1 MTLLRTESFVPLTA
15 AAASAQDQEFKVAVI
30 PVQAQSKPF
39 HTLQHVS
46 PETSSAEAAD
56 KKKLCEPKVSV
67 QRDGDRVSSI
77 RIQCTCG
84 QVMDIAC
91 TYDEPAQTVSA

>member
-15 AAASAQDQEFKVAVI
+15 APVTAQDQTFKVSVI

-39 HTLQHVS
+39 HTLQHVA
-46 PETSSAEAAD
+46 AEGVAVDAGE
-56 KKKLCEPKVSV
+56 KKKACEPKVSV
-67 QRDGDRVSSI
+67 QRDGDRVTSI
-77 RIQCTCG
+77 RVQCGCG

-91 TYDEPAQTVSA
+91 VYDEPSRQV